1 MIHHIICSMPFYT
14 GLFDR
19 DKPNYAYHS
28 GVWFL
33 LFLGAWV
40 LQFHRTNYDYDYVT
54 QSLHVSTTDTLKQS
68 YWTLDMLTHGKYFTD
83 NSNYPKY
90 GTVSTTLCLHANDC
104 FKSKDGSAVD
114 GSSMLDTCHST
125 SLANDKERPH
135 ISCAVPFKLTQGIE
149 DCDLTH
155 HTKNDYPLMENLCQQ
170 QFQPTATML
179 LTPNEPSAYSISA
192 SHSPRVLMFVV
203 LTIMTVSN
211 LYMFVT
217 ALYKNEFKWL
227 RNIVD
232 TFSNAVIGDQEN
244 VKPPTKLC
252 MFKRYLLAP
261 IFTVLMLVWW
271 FVFYNTTQH
280 VVYWPKPFGTI
291 FYAVIS
297 LVFVLYLGAGVDNTE
312 TSTDKGNQPE
322 VAQVVNE
329 KQESSAAS
337 PENNPINNASQMDVS
352 SFGKSNKFK
361 LAAFLQPGK
370 NNYKSSVMQHWVEKS
385 TFQAEQYKAASTKHS
400 YFTLMQ
406 TWVLPFLF
414 LSVYLLKHNF
424 HIDSNITVIFVAMIL
439 FGLMEI
445 ASKRLYEVGNV
456 FEAILE
462 NSGDTDH
469 AMKVAPITVIRLLI
483 LCMQALLVWYVY
495 SVAHWD
501 LNSSSDGYWH
511 VGMASPKNYF
521 DSVQMTFSVSFIVYF
536 GLVSL
541 TKLYVLSPMNM
552 YGDSYKEF
560 VKNVTNHFD
569 EIAVFILNCF
579 VAFVFVY
586 EVGAIGGILFEN
598 DNLSFDN
605 PAFLMTLASRIQ

>member
-54 QSLHVSTTDTLKQS
+54 QSLHVSTPDTIKQS
-68 YWTLDMLTHGKYFTD
+68 YWTLDMLTHGKYFPGG
-83 NSNYPKY
+83 NSFSSV
-90 GTVSTTLCLHANDC
+90 GTVSTTLCLHANNC
-104 FKSKDGSAVD
+104 FKSQDGSAVD
-114 GSSMLDTCHST
+114 GSSMMDTCHTT
-125 SLANDKERPH
+125 SLANDQERPH
-135 ISCAVPFKLTQGIE
+135 ISCAVPQNLRQ
-149 DCDLTH
+149 DAVVCDQTH
-155 HTKNDYPLMENLCQQ
+155 HQANEYPLMETLCQQ
-170 QFQPTATML
+170 QFQPIAAMQ

-203 LTIMTVSN
+203 LTIMTVCN

-217 ALYKNEFKWL
+217 ALYKNEFRWL

-244 VKPPTKLC
+244 VKAPTKLC

-312 TSTDKGNQPE
+312 KSTDNGNQPE

-329 KQESSAAS
+329 KPESSTEQVPAS
-337 PENNPINNASQMDVS
+337 NGQSQMDVS

-370 NNYKSSVMQHWVEKS
+370 NNYKSSVAQHWVEKS
-385 TFQAEQYKAASTKHS
+385 TFSASNYKAATTKHS

-462 NSGDTDH
+462 DSKDADH

-560 VKNVTNHFD
+560 VQSVTNHFD

-586 EVGAIGGILFEN
+586 EVGALGGILFEN

>member
-1 MIHHIICSMPFYT
+1 MIHYIIRSMPFFT
-14 GLFDR
+14 ELFNR
-19 DKPNYAYHS
+19 DKPTYAYHS

-54 QSLHVSTTDTLKQS
+54 QSLHVSTPETMKQS
-68 YWTLDMLTHGKYFTD
+68 YWTLDMLTHGKYFPGG
-83 NSNYPKY
+83 NSFSSV
-90 GTVSTTLCLHANDC
+90 GTVSTTLCLHANEC
-104 FKSKDGSAVD
+104 FTGSTASAENID
-114 GSSMLDTCHST
+114 ATCRET
-125 SLANDKERPH
+125 TLANDKERPH
-135 ISCAVPFKLTQGIE
+135 ISCAVPNKLTQGVQE
-149 DCDLTH
+149 CDLTH
-155 HTKNDYPLMENLCQQ
+155 HTTNDYPLMENLCQQ
-170 QFQPTATML
+170 QFQPTTAMK

-217 ALYKNEFKWL
+217 ALYKNDYKWL

-244 VKPPTKLC
+244 VKAPTKLC

-297 LVFVLYLGAGVDNTE
+297 LVFVLYLGAGVDNTDNSDEGGDQSVQEPLKTPAE
-312 TSTDKGNQPE
+312 TPVGAEPQNGQTGVTP
-322 VAQVVNE
+322 AG
-329 KQESSAAS
+329 
-337 PENNPINNASQMDVS
+337 QMDVS

-370 NNYKSSVMQHWVEKS
+370 NHYKSSVQQHWVQDTEFMPKDY
-385 TFQAEQYKAASTKHS
+385 AKATTKHS

-424 HIDSNITVIFVAMIL
+424 HIDSNITVIFVSMIL

-445 ASKRLYEVGNV
+445 ASKRLYEVENA
-456 FEAILE
+456 FEAILKNAKNDE
-462 NSGDTDH
+462 DH

-560 VKNVTNHFD
+560 VKSVTNHFD

-605 PAFLMTLASRIQ
+605 PAFLMTLASKI

>member
-1 MIHHIICSMPFYT
+1 MIHHIIRSMPFFT
-14 GLFDR
+14 ELFNR
-19 DKPNYAYHS
+19 DKPTYAYHS

-54 QSLHVSTTDTLKQS
+54 QSLHVSTPDTIKQS
-68 YWTLDMLTHGKYFTD
+68 YWTLDMLTHGKYFPGSD
-83 NSNYPKY
+83 SFPKV

-104 FKSKDGSAVD
+104 FKSGDGSAVD
-114 GSSMLDTCHST
+114 GNSMMATCHSA
-125 SLANDKERPH
+125 SLANDQERPH
-135 ISCAVPFKLTQGIE
+135 ISCAVPQNLRQ
-149 DCDLTH
+149 DSLLCDQTH
-155 HTKNDYPLMENLCQQ
+155 HQANEYPLMETLCQQ
-170 QFQPTATML
+170 QFQPTADMK

-203 LTIMTVSN
+203 LTIMTVCN

-232 TFSNAVIGDQEN
+232 TFSNAVIGDQEK
-244 VKPPTKLC
+244 VKGPTKLC

-297 LVFVLYLGAGVDNTE
+297 LVFVLYLGAGVDNTDNSDE
-312 TSTDKGNQPE
+312 GNQPE

-329 KQESSAAS
+329 K
-337 PENNPINNASQMDVS
+337 PEPSTEQVPAINGQSQMDVS

-370 NNYKSSVMQHWVEKS
+370 NNYKSSVVQHWVENS
-385 TFQAEQYKAASTKHS
+385 TFSASHYKAATTKHS

-424 HIDSNITVIFVAMIL
+424 HIDSDITVIFVAMIL

-456 FEAILE
+456 FQAILVQ
-462 NSGDTDH
+462 SGETDS
-469 AMKVAPITVIRLLI
+469 AMKVAPVTVIRLLI

-552 YGDSYKEF
+552 YGERYKEF
-560 VKNVTNHFD
+560 VRSVTNHFD

-605 PAFLMTLASRIQ
+605 PAFLMTLASKIQ

>member
-1 MIHHIICSMPFYT
+1 MIHHIIRSMPFFT
-14 GLFDR
+14 ELFNR

-54 QSLHVSTTDTLKQS
+54 QSLHVSTPDTIKQS
-68 YWTLDMLTHGKYFTD
+68 YWTLDMLTHGKYKVG
-83 NSNYPKY
+83 NSNFEME
-90 GTVSTTLCLHANDC
+90 GTVSKSLCLHANDC
-104 FKSKDGSAVD
+104 FKGSTPSAD
-114 GSSMLDTCHST
+114 SIDATCRDTT
-125 SLANDKERPH
+125 LPENKERPH
-135 ISCAVPFKLTQGIE
+135 ISCAVPAHLIHDGEPCELTQHQSSE
-149 DCDLTH
+149 
-155 HTKNDYPLMENLCQQ
+155 YPLMEELCQQ
-170 QFQPTATML
+170 QFQPATDMK

-217 ALYKNEFKWL
+217 ALYKNEYKWL
-227 RNIVD
+227 VNIVN
-232 TFSNAVIGDQEN
+232 TFSNAVIGEQEN
-244 VKPPTKLC
+244 VKAPTKLC

-312 TSTDKGNQPE
+312 NSQESQSEKTTQIEVADKGETTEQTP
-322 VAQVVNE
+322 QTI
-329 KQESSAAS
+329 QG
-337 PENNPINNASQMDVS
+337 ASQMDVS
-352 SFGKSNKFK
+352 AFGKSNKFK

-370 NNYKSSVMQHWVEKS
+370 NNYKSSVVQHWVENS
-385 TFQAEQYKAASTKHS
+385 TFTAENYTEAITKHS

-456 FEAILE
+456 FETILRKA
-462 NSGDTDH
+462 NDADH

-521 DSVQMTFSVSFIVYF
+521 DSVQMTFSLSFIIYF
-536 GLVSL
+536 GLISL

-552 YGDSYKEF
+552 YGDSYKAF
-560 VKNVTNHFD
+560 VNGVTSHFD

-586 EVGAIGGILFEN
+586 EVGALGGILFEN

-605 PAFLMTLASRIQ
+605 PAFLMTLANQITA